1 VLILLGFGK
10 NFITVAFLIF
20 GFWILCLGLIPMD
33 LFGKEDGMFRRCVLP
48 LFALMTPLT
57 LAAAPKGK
65 GDGLT
70 QKEIV
75 DVIQSHSDDQR
86 ACYQTTYDKT
96 KETEGKVKIR
106 FLIGLAGKVDA
117 SQVEQ
122 NTFKDKAIGTCL
134 QNKIKAWKFPKPR
147 GGQQI
152 SIAYPFEFKAAPPP
166 PAPEAPEAPVAPDA
180 PPAPAAMGTPPNPPD
195 APTPPPMNENQ
206 SK

>member
-1 VLILLGFGK
+1 MIVGTGK
-10 NFITVAFLIF
+10 NFMTLTFLIF
-20 GFWILCLGLIPMD
+20 GIWILCLGLIALD
-33 LFGKEDGMFRRCVLP
+33 LFGKDDGMVRRCILP

-75 DVIQSHSDDQR
+75 DVIQSYSDDQR
-86 ACYQTTYDKT
+86 ACFQASYDKT
-96 KETEGKVKIR
+96 KEAEGKVKIR
-106 FLIGLAGKVDA
+106 FLIGLKGQVDA

-122 NTFKDKAIGTCL
+122 NTFKDKSLGVCL
-134 QNKIKAWKFPKPR
+134 QNKMKAWKFPKPR

-166 PAPEAPEAPVAPDA
+166 PEALVAPDA
-180 PPAPAAMGTPPNPPD
+180 PLDPAPRGTPPIPAD
-195 APTPPPMNENQ
+195 APIPAPTDDQQ